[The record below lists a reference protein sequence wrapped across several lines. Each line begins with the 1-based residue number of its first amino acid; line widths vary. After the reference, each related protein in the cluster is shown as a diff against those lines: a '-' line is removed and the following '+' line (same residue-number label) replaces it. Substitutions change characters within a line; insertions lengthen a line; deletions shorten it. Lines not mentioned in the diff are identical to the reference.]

1 MKVKINVIKFETVN
15 GKKVG
20 KAFSFS
26 VDAKQMAKHK
36 TEATVK
42 RKVEEYIA
50 KSGVFRKDELKD
62 LKYDMKDFL
71 QEWKKQKSVLSKAL
85 EVSTN
90 NAESYY
96 NECVG
101 EKALEILGAL
111 DVKFLCGAIAG
122 DMIGSVYEFASFKK
136 TEFPLFHSSSTFTDD
151 TVMTV
156 ANAEWLLIG
165 DDLIGL
171 MKGYG
176 NRFPGRGYGGMFRN
190 WLREDEPKPY
200 NSFGNGSAMRVS
212 PIGWAFDTLEETLE
226 AAKQSAE
233 VTHNHPEG
241 IKGAQA
247 TAACIFLARTG
258 KSKQEIKEYI
268 EETFGYN
275 LSRTCDEIRPT
286 YVFDESC
293 QGTVPESIVAFLEST
308 DFENAIRLAVSLG
321 GDADT
326 IGAITGGIAEAYYG
340 GVPEHIRIEV
350 LKRLPIKIIR
360 VMQNFYHKFV
370 EK

>member
-1 MKVKINVIKFETVN
+1 MKVKINVIKFETIN

-50 KSGVFRKDELKD
+50 KSGVFKKDELKD
-62 LKYDMKDFL
+62 LKYDMEDFL
-71 QEWKKQKSVLSKAL
+71 QEWKKQKLALSKAL
-85 EVSTN
+85 EISTN
-90 NAESYY
+90 NTESYNY
-96 NECVG
+96 ECVG
-101 EKALEILGAL
+101 DKALEVLGTL

-136 TEFPLFHSSSTFTDD
+136 TDFPLFHSSSTFTDD

-156 ANAEWLLIG
+156 ANAEWLFTG
-165 DDLIGL
+165 NDLIGL

-176 NRFPGRGYGGMFRN
+176 NLFPGRGYGGMFRN

-212 PIGWAFDTLEETLE
+212 PIGWAFDSLEETLE

-258 KSKQEIKEYI
+258 KNKQEIKEYI